1 MKVLLAKAGLD
12 GHDRGIQVVRDALIN
27 AGVEVVYIGLHKTP
41 EETVEAAVREGVDAI
56 GISSMTGAH
65 NVIFPK
71 VFELLKARGLDIPVF
86 AGGVIP
92 DEDMERLKAMGVR
105 EVFLPS
111 TELKEI
117 VGFIKGLGQ
126 EYL

>member
-1 MKVLLAKAGLD
+1 MKVLLSKAGLD
-12 GHDRGIQVVRDALIN
+12 GHDRGIKVVRDALMN

-41 EETVEAAVREGVDAI
+41 EETVQAAVREGVDAI

-71 VFELLKARGLDIPVF
+71 VFELLKARGLAISVF

-92 DEDMERLKAMGVR
+92 DEDIERLKGMGVK
-105 EVFLPS
+105 EVFLPA

-117 VGFIKGLGQ
+117 VGFVKGLAKG
-126 EYL
+126 

>member
-1 MKVLLAKAGLD
+1 MKVLLSKAGLD
-12 GHDRGIQVVRDALIN
+12 GHDRGIKVVRYALMN

-41 EETVEAAVREGVDAI
+41 EETVQAAVREGVDAI

-71 VFELLKARGLDIPVF
+71 VFELLKARGLAISVF

-92 DEDMERLKAMGVR
+92 DEDIERLKGMGVK
-105 EVFLPS
+105 EVFLPA

-117 VGFIKGLGQ
+117 VGFVKGLAKG
-126 EYL
+126 